1 MINNIPIR
9 ENKKIKGPIILGSPI
24 KLATHWSCMVPYS
37 VMYGSSFTTFLQ
49 YSTASANKGVL
60 IKSSIKLIGILKVI
74 KLNKT
79 GIDKK

>member
-1 MINNIPIR
+1 MKLKNKIN
-9 ENKKIKGPIILGSPI
+9 GAIIFGSPI
-24 KLATHWSCMVPYS
+24 KLAIHLSCMVPYS
-37 VMYGSSFTTFLQ
+37 VAYASSLRASLQ

-60 IKSSIKLIGILKVI
+60 IKSSTKLIGILKII

>member
-1 MINNIPIR
+1 M
-9 ENKKIKGPIILGSPI
+9 NKKPIKLNKNTKGPNIFGSPI

-37 VMYGSSFTTFLQ
+37 VMYGSSFTTSLQ
-49 YSTASANKGVL
+49 YSTASENKGAL
-60 IKSSIKLIGILKVI
+60 IKSSIKLIGILKVL